1 MLNEKRREGQLQIF
15 LRLHLRLHCCHGLR
29 HRPPIPTRAERR
41 PGVLSLLS
49 LQLLLLASL
58 LPVHRLLTLSWSL
71 ALLLLLLLL
80 LLLSLLLMLLLL
92 GVLRQ

>member
-1 MLNEKRREGQLQIF
+1 
-15 LRLHLRLHCCHGLR
+15 
-29 HRPPIPTRAERR
+29 
-41 PGVLSLLS
+41 VLSLLS